1 MASKGIKGITVEFNG
16 ETQGLDKA
24 LQSVNAEAKKF
35 NSTLKDVNKAL
46 KLDPTNTDLLKEK
59 QTALGNS
66 VENTR
71 DKLMRLESMQDQIA
85 QQYAA
90 GKIDQGAYMQFQLEL
105 ENTREKLKSLEEE
118 QQQFGGVVQQVV
130 LHAGEQMQEF
140 GKKVETAG
148 ESIKDAGGKIEGV
161 GKSLTPVSA
170 AATAAGT
177 ASAKMAVDFETSFAK
192 LTTIADTNQ
201 VSADELKK
209 QIMDVS
215 NQYGVSA
222 TDIAEATYS
231 AISAGQDTG
240 DAVAFVGDSLK
251 LAKAGFTDSATAI
264 ETLTTIMN
272 AYGGTAGSADDIS
285 NRLITTQNLGKTTVA
300 ELGSSMG
307 KVIPTAAMYGVNLD
321 NLASAYVATTKN
333 GIATAES
340 TTYINSMLNELGK
353 SGSTAS
359 DTLKKKTGQ
368 SFKELMDSG
377 MSLTDVL
384 GILQE
389 SADASGKS
397 MADMFSSQEAGKA
410 AATLVQHAT
419 DFNGAMDQMQQSA
432 GTTATAFE
440 TVENTTATA
449 AEKMKTSLQNVGI
462 SLGDIMLPTIND
474 IIAKVQEAITWLGS
488 LDDGQKKTIV
498 QVGLVVAAATPA
510 LITAGKVVTGIG
522 SIVTAGGKFI
532 GFLGK
537 VPGAVTTII
546 GVASK
551 AGSLISTIGGVA
563 MPALSAAI
571 GFLTSPIGI
580 AVAAIVGAI
589 AVFALLYNK
598 CEGFRNVVNTVG
610 SAIQSGWSS
619 AMTAVGSLASKGMEA
634 ARATVSEKL
643 TNIQNAYTQNG
654 GGIKGTVAATFETIK
669 SLHTAGFTFIDN
681 LTGGKL
687 SAIVAKFNLLDTAK
701 TTVSNVMESVRGFF
715 SSKIEAARATVAQ
728 GVQNINSQFPGLSGA
743 ASTVSNIMDGVRS
756 AFASKIEAAR
766 SAVSQGIANIKN
778 LFNFSWSLPPIKLPH
793 FSVSGSFSLNPP
805 SVPKIGVSWYK
816 QGGIL
821 NGAQIFGSM
830 GDTLLGGG
838 EAGAEAVLPLSSFY
852 SELAAILDE
861 RLAALQ
867 HTGPLIE
874 QHNEYHS
881 PKALSPAE
889 AARETREATRQAV
902 RAIRK

>member
-24 LQSVNAEAKKF
+24 LQTVDANAKK
-35 NSTLKDVNKAL
+35 TQAALRDVNKAL
-46 KLDPTNTDLLKEK
+46 KLDPTNTELLAEK
-59 QTALGNS
+59 QTALKAAVEASGNRTKELLA
-66 VENTR
+66 VQE
-71 DKLMRLESMQDQIA
+71 QIK
-85 QQYAA
+85 QMYAN
-90 GKIDQGAYMQFQLEL
+90 GDIDQGAYLAYMRKVEESIAEEKKHQEEL
-105 ENTREKLKSLEEE
+105 QK
-118 QQQFGGVVQQVV
+118 FGGVVQQVM
-130 LHAGEQMQEF
+130 LHAGEQVQEF
-140 GKKVETAG
+140 GKKVESAG
-148 ESIKDAGGKIEGV
+148 KSIKDAGGEIEGV

-177 ASAKMAVDFETSFAK
+177 ASAKMAVDFETGMAK

-222 TDIAEATYS
+222 TDIADATYN

-264 ETLTTIMN
+264 DTLTTIMN

-321 NLASAYVATTKN
+321 NLASAYVTTTKN

-340 TTYINSMLNELGK
+340 TTYINGMLNELGK

-449 AEKMKTSLQNVGI
+449 AEKMKTSLQNAGI

-474 IIAKVQEAITWLGS
+474 IIAKVQEVITWLGS

-498 QVGLVVAAATPA
+498 QVGLVVAAAAPA
-510 LITAGKVVTGIG
+510 LITVGKVVTGIG

-537 VPGAVTTII
+537 VPGAVTTVI

-589 AVFALLYNK
+589 AVFTLLYNK

-687 SAIVAKFNLLDTAK
+687 SAIVAKFNLLDAAK

-715 SSKIEAARATVAQ
+715 S
-728 GVQNINSQFPGLSGA
+728 
-743 ASTVSNIMDGVRS
+743 
-756 AFASKIEAAR
+756 SKIEAAR

-805 SVPKIGVSWYK
+805 SVPKIDVSWYR

>member
-24 LQSVNAEAKKF
+24 LQTVDANAKK
-35 NSTLKDVNKAL
+35 TQAALRDVNKAL
-46 KLDPTNTDLLKEK
+46 KLDPTNTELLTEK
-59 QTALGNS
+59 QTALKAA
-66 VENTR
+66 VEASGDRT
-71 DKLMRLESMQDQIA
+71 KALLAVQEQIK
-85 QQYAA
+85 QMYAN
-90 GKIDQGAYMQFQLEL
+90 GDIDQGAYLAYMREIEESIAEEKKHQEEL
-105 ENTREKLKSLEEE
+105 QK
-118 QQQFGGVVQQVV
+118 FGGVVQQVM
-130 LHAGEQMQEF
+130 LHAGEQVQEF
-140 GKKVETAG
+140 GKKVESAG
-148 ESIKDAGGKIEGV
+148 KSIKDAGGEIKGV

-177 ASAKMAVDFETSFAK
+177 ASAKMAVDFETSMAK

-222 TDIAEATYS
+222 TDIAEATYN

-240 DAVAFVGDSLK
+240 DAVAFVGNSLK

-264 ETLTTIMN
+264 DTLTTIMN

-321 NLASAYVATTKN
+321 NLASAYVTTTKN

-340 TTYINSMLNELGK
+340 TTYINGMLNELGK
-353 SGSTAS
+353 SGSKAS
-359 DTLKKKTGQ
+359 DTLKNKTGQ

-449 AEKMKTSLQNVGI
+449 AEKMKTSLQNAGI

-474 IIAKVQEAITWLGS
+474 IIAKVQEVITWLGS

-498 QVGLVVAAATPA
+498 QVGLVVAAAAPA
-510 LITAGKVVTGIG
+510 LITVGKVVTGIG

-537 VPGAVTTII
+537 VPGAVTTVI

-571 GFLTSPIGI
+571 GFLASPVGI

-589 AVFALLYNK
+589 AVFTLLYNK

-634 ARATVSEKL
+634 ARA
-643 TNIQNAYTQNG
+643 A
-654 GGIKGTVAATFETIK
+654 
-669 SLHTAGFTFIDN
+669 
-681 LTGGKL
+681 
-687 SAIVAKFNLLDTAK
+687 
-701 TTVSNVMESVRGFF
+701 
-715 SSKIEAARATVAQ
+715 VAQ

-743 ASTVSNIMDGVRS
+743 VSTVSNIMDGVRS
-756 AFASKIEAAR
+756 AFASKIEVAR

-805 SVPKIGVSWYK
+805 SVPKIDVSWYR

>member
-24 LQSVNAEAKKF
+24 LQTVDANAKK
-35 NSTLKDVNKAL
+35 TQAALRDVNKAL
-46 KLDPTNTDLLKEK
+46 KLDPTNTELLAEK
-59 QTALGNS
+59 QTALKAAVEASGNRTKELLA
-66 VENTR
+66 VQE
-71 DKLMRLESMQDQIA
+71 QIK
-85 QQYAA
+85 QMYAN
-90 GKIDQGAYMQFQLEL
+90 GDIDQGAYLAYMRKVEESIAEEKKHQEEL
-105 ENTREKLKSLEEE
+105 QK
-118 QQQFGGVVQQVV
+118 FGGVVQQVM
-130 LHAGEQMQEF
+130 LHAGEQVQEF
-140 GKKVETAG
+140 GKKVESAG
-148 ESIKDAGGKIEGV
+148 KSIKDAGGEIEGV

-177 ASAKMAVDFETSFAK
+177 ASAKMAVDFETSMAK

-240 DAVAFVGDSLK
+240 DAVAFVGNSLK

-264 ETLTTIMN
+264 DTLTTIMN

-321 NLASAYVATTKN
+321 NLASAYVTTTKN

-340 TTYINSMLNELGK
+340 TTYINGMLNELGK

-474 IIAKVQEAITWLGS
+474 IIAKVQEVITWLGS

-498 QVGLVVAAATPA
+498 QVGLVVAAAAPA
-510 LITAGKVVTGIG
+510 LITVGKVVTGIG

-537 VPGAVTTII
+537 VPGAVTTVI

-589 AVFALLYNK
+589 AVFTLLYNK

-634 ARATVSEKL
+634 ARA
-643 TNIQNAYTQNG
+643 A
-654 GGIKGTVAATFETIK
+654 
-669 SLHTAGFTFIDN
+669 
-681 LTGGKL
+681 
-687 SAIVAKFNLLDTAK
+687 
-701 TTVSNVMESVRGFF
+701 
-715 SSKIEAARATVAQ
+715 VAQ

-743 ASTVSNIMDGVRS
+743 VSTVSNIMDGVRS

-805 SVPKIGVSWYK
+805 SVPKIDVSWYR

>member
-24 LQSVNAEAKKF
+24 LQTVDANAKK
-35 NSTLKDVNKAL
+35 TQAALRDVNKAL
-46 KLDPTNTDLLKEK
+46 KLDPTNTELLAEK
-59 QTALGNS
+59 QTALKAAVEASGNRTKELLA
-66 VENTR
+66 VQE
-71 DKLMRLESMQDQIA
+71 QIK
-85 QQYAA
+85 QMYAN
-90 GKIDQGAYMQFQLEL
+90 GDIDQGAYLAYMRKVEESIAEEKKHQEEL
-105 ENTREKLKSLEEE
+105 QK
-118 QQQFGGVVQQVV
+118 FGGVVQQVM
-130 LHAGEQMQEF
+130 LHAGEQVQEF
-140 GKKVETAG
+140 GKKVESAG
-148 ESIKDAGGKIEGV
+148 KSIKDAGGEIEGV
-161 GKSLTPVSA
+161 GKSMTPVSA

-177 ASAKMAVDFETSFAK
+177 ASAKMAVDFETSMAK

-240 DAVAFVGDSLK
+240 DAVAFVGNSLK

-264 ETLTTIMN
+264 DTLTTIMN

-321 NLASAYVATTKN
+321 NLASAYVTTTKN

-340 TTYINSMLNELGK
+340 TTYINGMLNELGK
-353 SGSTAS
+353 SGSKAS
-359 DTLKKKTGQ
+359 DTLKNKTGQ

-474 IIAKVQEAITWLGS
+474 IIAKVQEVITWLGS

-498 QVGLVVAAATPA
+498 QVGLVVAAAAPA
-510 LITAGKVVTGIG
+510 LITVGKVVTGIG

-537 VPGAVTTII
+537 VPGAVTTVI
-546 GVASK
+546 GVVSK

-589 AVFALLYNK
+589 AVFTLLYNK

-634 ARATVSEKL
+634 ARA
-643 TNIQNAYTQNG
+643 A
-654 GGIKGTVAATFETIK
+654 
-669 SLHTAGFTFIDN
+669 
-681 LTGGKL
+681 
-687 SAIVAKFNLLDTAK
+687 
-701 TTVSNVMESVRGFF
+701 
-715 SSKIEAARATVAQ
+715 VAQ

-805 SVPKIGVSWYK
+805 SVPKIDVSWYR

>member
-24 LQSVNAEAKKF
+24 LQTVDANAKK
-35 NSTLKDVNKAL
+35 TQAALRDVNKAL
-46 KLDPTNTDLLKEK
+46 KLDPTNTELLTEK
-59 QTALGNS
+59 QTALKAA
-66 VENTR
+66 VEASGDRT
-71 DKLMRLESMQDQIA
+71 KTLLAVQEQIK
-85 QQYAA
+85 QMYAN
-90 GKIDQGAYMQFQLEL
+90 GDIDQGAYLAYMRKVEESIAEEKKHQEEL
-105 ENTREKLKSLEEE
+105 QK
-118 QQQFGGVVQQVV
+118 FGGVVQQVM

-140 GKKVETAG
+140 GKKVESAG
-148 ESIKDAGGKIEGV
+148 KSIKDAGGEIKGV

-177 ASAKMAVDFETSFAK
+177 ASAKMAVDFETSMAK

-222 TDIAEATYS
+222 TDIVEATYS

-264 ETLTTIMN
+264 DTLTTIMN

-321 NLASAYVATTKN
+321 NLASAYVTTTKN

-340 TTYINSMLNELGK
+340 TTYINGMLNELGK

-449 AEKMKTSLQNVGI
+449 AEKMKTSLQNAGI

-474 IIAKVQEAITWLGS
+474 IIAKVQEIITWLGS

-498 QVGLVVAAATPA
+498 QVGLVVAAAAPA
-510 LITAGKVVTGIG
+510 LITVGKVVTGIG

-537 VPGAVTTII
+537 VPGAVTTVI

-589 AVFALLYNK
+589 AVFTLLYNK

-634 ARATVSEKL
+634 ARA
-643 TNIQNAYTQNG
+643 A
-654 GGIKGTVAATFETIK
+654 
-669 SLHTAGFTFIDN
+669 
-681 LTGGKL
+681 
-687 SAIVAKFNLLDTAK
+687 
-701 TTVSNVMESVRGFF
+701 
-715 SSKIEAARATVAQ
+715 VAQ

-743 ASTVSNIMDGVRS
+743 VSTVSNIMDGVRS

-766 SAVSQGIANIKN
+766 SAVSQDIANIKN

-805 SVPKIGVSWYK
+805 SVPKIDVSWYR

>member
-24 LQSVNAEAKKF
+24 LQTVDANAKK
-35 NSTLKDVNKAL
+35 TQAALRDVNKAL
-46 KLDPTNTDLLKEK
+46 KLDPTNTELLAEK
-59 QTALGNS
+59 QTALKAAVEASGNRTKELLA
-66 VENTR
+66 VQE
-71 DKLMRLESMQDQIA
+71 QIK
-85 QQYAA
+85 QMYAN
-90 GKIDQGAYMQFQLEL
+90 GDIDQGAYLAYMRKVEESIAEEKKHQEEL
-105 ENTREKLKSLEEE
+105 QK
-118 QQQFGGVVQQVV
+118 FGGVVQQVM
-130 LHAGEQMQEF
+130 LHAGEQVQEF
-140 GKKVETAG
+140 GKKVESAG
-148 ESIKDAGGKIEGV
+148 KSIKDAGGEIEGV

-177 ASAKMAVDFETSFAK
+177 ASAKMAVDFETSMAK

-240 DAVAFVGDSLK
+240 DAVAFVGNSLK

-264 ETLTTIMN
+264 DTLTTIMN

-321 NLASAYVATTKN
+321 NLASAYVTTTKN

-340 TTYINSMLNELGK
+340 TTYINGMLNELGK

-474 IIAKVQEAITWLGS
+474 IIAKVQEVITWLGS

-498 QVGLVVAAATPA
+498 QVGLVVAAAAPA
-510 LITAGKVVTGIG
+510 LITVGKVVTGIG

-537 VPGAVTTII
+537 VPGAVTTVI

-589 AVFALLYNK
+589 AVFTLLYNK

-634 ARATVSEKL
+634 AH
-643 TNIQNAYTQNG
+643 
-654 GGIKGTVAATFETIK
+654 AA
-669 SLHTAGFTFIDN
+669 
-681 LTGGKL
+681 
-687 SAIVAKFNLLDTAK
+687 
-701 TTVSNVMESVRGFF
+701 
-715 SSKIEAARATVAQ
+715 VAQ

-743 ASTVSNIMDGVRS
+743 VSTVSNIMDGVRS

-805 SVPKIGVSWYK
+805 SVPKIDVSWYR

>member
-24 LQSVNAEAKKF
+24 LQTVNTNAKK
-35 NSTLKDVNKAL
+35 TQAALRDVNKAL
-46 KLDPTNTDLLKEK
+46 KLDPTNTELLTEK
-59 QTALGNS
+59 QTALKAA
-66 VENTR
+66 VEASGDRT
-71 DKLMRLESMQDQIA
+71 KALLAVQEQIK
-85 QQYAA
+85 QMYAN
-90 GKIDQGAYMQFQLEL
+90 GDIDQGAYLAYMREIEESIAEEKKHQEEL
-105 ENTREKLKSLEEE
+105 QK
-118 QQQFGGVVQQVV
+118 FGGVVQQVM
-130 LHAGEQMQEF
+130 LHAGEQVQEF
-140 GKKVETAG
+140 GKKVESAG
-148 ESIKDAGGKIEGV
+148 KSIKDAGGEIKGV

-177 ASAKMAVDFETSFAK
+177 ASAKMAVDFETSMAK

-240 DAVAFVGDSLK
+240 DAVAFVGNSLK

-264 ETLTTIMN
+264 DTLTTIMN

-321 NLASAYVATTKN
+321 NLASAYVTTTKN

-340 TTYINSMLNELGK
+340 TTYINGMLNELGK

-474 IIAKVQEAITWLGS
+474 IIAKVQEVITWLGS

-498 QVGLVVAAATPA
+498 QVGLVVAAAAPA
-510 LITAGKVVTGIG
+510 LITVGKVVTGIG

-537 VPGAVTTII
+537 VPGAVTTVI

-571 GFLTSPIGI
+571 GFLASPIGI

-589 AVFALLYNK
+589 AVFTLLYNK

-634 ARATVSEKL
+634 AH
-643 TNIQNAYTQNG
+643 
-654 GGIKGTVAATFETIK
+654 AA
-669 SLHTAGFTFIDN
+669 
-681 LTGGKL
+681 
-687 SAIVAKFNLLDTAK
+687 
-701 TTVSNVMESVRGFF
+701 
-715 SSKIEAARATVAQ
+715 VAQ

-743 ASTVSNIMDGVRS
+743 VSTVSNIMDGVRS

-805 SVPKIGVSWYK
+805 SVPKIDVSWYR

>member
-24 LQSVNAEAKKF
+24 LQTVDANAKK
-35 NSTLKDVNKAL
+35 TQAALRDVNKAL
-46 KLDPTNTDLLKEK
+46 KLDPTNTELLAEK
-59 QTALGNS
+59 QTALKAAVEASGNRTKELLA
-66 VENTR
+66 VQE
-71 DKLMRLESMQDQIA
+71 QIK
-85 QQYAA
+85 QMYAN
-90 GKIDQGAYMQFQLEL
+90 GDIDQGAYLAYMRKVEESIAEEKKHQEEL
-105 ENTREKLKSLEEE
+105 QK
-118 QQQFGGVVQQVV
+118 FGGVVQQVM
-130 LHAGEQMQEF
+130 LHAGEQVQEF
-140 GKKVETAG
+140 GKKVESAG
-148 ESIKDAGGKIEGV
+148 KSIKDAGGEIEGV

-170 AATAAGT
+170 AATAAET

-192 LTTIADTNQ
+192 LVTIADTNQ

-240 DAVAFVGDSLK
+240 DAVAFVGNSLK

-264 ETLTTIMN
+264 DTLTTIMN

-321 NLASAYVATTKN
+321 NLASAYVTTTKN

-449 AEKMKTSLQNVGI
+449 AEKMKTSLQNAGI

-474 IIAKVQEAITWLGS
+474 IIAKVQEVITWLGS

-498 QVGLVVAAATPA
+498 QVGLVVAAAAPA

-537 VPGAVTTII
+537 VPGAVTTVI

-589 AVFALLYNK
+589 AVFTLLYSK

-634 ARATVSEKL
+634 ARATVYEKL

-687 SAIVAKFNLLDTAK
+687 SAIVAKFNLLDAAK

-715 SSKIEAARATVAQ
+715 SSKIEAARAAVAQ

-852 SELAAILDE
+852 SELAEILDE